1 MNDKHY
7 IVEESNKDRS
17 HIQYYLQ
24 GHSVLTSNAKSVSK
38 YYTYTKI
45 RGANMLASKLAKND
59 TKGYKYQVVAC
70 EDVGI
75 EVK

>member
-24 GHSVLTSNAKSVSK
+24 GHSILTCNAKSVSK
-38 YYTYTKI
+38 YYTYTKM

-70 EDVGI
+70 EDIGI
-75 EVK
+75 EVR

>member
-7 IVEESNKDRS
+7 IVEESNNDRS

-24 GHSVLTSNAKSVSK
+24 GHSILTCNAKSVSK
-38 YYTYTKI
+38 YYTYTKM

-70 EDVGI
+70 EDIGI

>member
-24 GHSVLTSNAKSVSK
+24 GHSVLTSSAKSVSK

-45 RGANMLASKLAKND
+45 RGANMLASKLHKSD

-70 EDVGI
+70 EDIGI
-75 EVK
+75 EVR

>member
-17 HIQYYLQ
+17 HVQYYLQ
-24 GHSVLTSNAKSVSK
+24 GHSILTCNAKSVSK
-38 YYTYTKI
+38 YYTYTKM

-70 EDVGI
+70 EDIGI
-75 EVK
+75 EVR